1 MAKAL
6 LKIFC
11 QVAISILILP
21 CYLFAQYG
29 SIGPVDARSMG
40 LGKTYTAY
48 STGIYSIGLNPANL
62 ILEDSVFI
70 QFVTPLPLP
79 TVSAQGGISVLS
91 LDEFNYF
98 FGGINGESR
107 VLSESEKQS
116 LNSSFENGGYVS
128 GGTSVQLLSFS
139 IIPSKKIGAF
149 GFAITD

>member
-1 MAKAL
+1 MTKVL
-6 LKIFC
+6 LKIIC
-11 QVAISILILP
+11 QIAILILILP

-29 SIGPVDARSMG
+29 SIGAVDARSMG

-48 STGIYSIGLNPANL
+48 STGVYSIGINPANL

-116 LNSSFENGGYVS
+116 LNNSFENGGYVS
-128 GGTSVQLLSFS
+128 GGTSLQLLSFS
-139 IIPSKKIGAF
+139 IIQSKKICSSY
-149 GFAITD
+149 